1 MFIDGAKCCWPSACN
16 GPSTAQTNKA
26 NLYHPTFSLNIE
38 LRKVRQPL
46 SLKLDIGFIPL
57 MSFWQ
62 TLSLLSQKSTSS
74 TQWVSRQSRDPYVKK
89 RVSDPAAYRGAA
101 PGGWSQVVAG
111 KFGWGNTRTKQLH
124 DSKTG
129 TSEDG
134 NACSFSGQDGN
145 DCALGV
151 EVHSDSQFLFSE
163 DKRAR
168 KKKRRVRKPIED
180 ELEHY
185 DPLNMKI
192 WTAFPCQLSLVAVL
206 SLLWTCCLSSR
217 FLV

>member
-1 MFIDGAKCCWPSACN
+1 
-16 GPSTAQTNKA
+16 
-26 NLYHPTFSLNIE
+26 
-38 LRKVRQPL
+38 
-46 SLKLDIGFIPL
+46 
-57 MSFWQ
+57 
-62 TLSLLSQKSTSS
+62 
-74 TQWVSRQSRDPYVKK
+74 
-89 RVSDPAAYRGAA
+89 
-101 PGGWSQVVAG
+101 VAG

-185 DPLNMKI
+185 DPLNIENLDSVSMSVQPGRGTI
-192 WTAFPCQLSLVAVL
+192 VAVD
-206 SLLWTCCLSSR
+206 LLPIVPIPGVKVIR
-217 FLV
+217 GDFLLGPTTQ